1 MTELKFAAAAMAL
14 VASFMISHEASAQ
27 CWWNGY
33 RWACSRAPAYYGYH
47 SGLDFNN
54 PATYGYVPRGLP
66 HPNGPQPGGGGCYM
80 GQSFSAGC
88 GDR

>member
-1 MTELKFAAAAMAL
+1 MIKLKFAAAAAVL
-14 VASFMISHEASAQ
+14 AAGFAVSHEADAR

-33 RWACSRAPAYYGYH
+33 GRVCSGPSYYDYG
-47 SGLDFNN
+47 SASQFNN

>member
-1 MTELKFAAAAMAL
+1 MMKLKFAAAALTLAAGFTM
-14 VASFMISHEASAQ
+14 SHAASAQ
-27 CWWNGY
+27 CWWNGDG
-33 RWACSRAPAYYGYH
+33 WACSRASAPYGYG
-47 SGLDFNN
+47 SASQFNN

-80 GQSFSAGC
+80 GQSFSTGC